1 MEIVMFTVDII
12 APCAIGDLSTDDV
25 IQATL
30 LPRRK
35 NRIFLSVYL
44 YEAECV
50 DLFAVKLVYGRRWLG
65 EAIHSIPTCNC
76 IKPVETLTLK
86 CYVTRV

>member
-1 MEIVMFTVDII
+1 MFIVDII
-12 APCAIGDLSTDDV
+12 ALCAIGDLSTNDV
-25 IQATL
+25 IAML
-30 LPRRK
+30 LARRK

-86 CYVTRV
+86 RYVTRV

>member
-1 MEIVMFTVDII
+1 MFTVDII
-12 APCAIGDLSTDDV
+12 ALYAIGDLSTSGV
-25 IQATL
+25 IAML

-35 NRIFLSVYL
+35 NRIFLSYL